1 MKEKGHYRSIIG
13 CCLEDG
19 SFHFTA
25 FRFLPNEIICK
36 AYVSRVHLAK
46 IRNQSLNAVQ
56 QCWSEHTENISV
68 VHVLSVKVQRHI
80 LTHLKKII
88 LFPNQLMSRFCWYTC
103 VHWWGQP
110 ITYTES
116 VLLTQQNLEQ
126 MDFVVVSGC
135 GYLDQQQCGG
145 HHFQQTSRRRLMS
158 APLSLSPHLCK
169 WIGHYYLE
177 PHWWTLSQRKSRTQA
192 DRRVGT
198 VMEPGENWVETGRH
212 LSRHLSVSATSLT
225 ATSLT
230 PLAPPPLSQLWMP
243 PSSTACRPAILCTFG
258 YKLFQSMGKMQIHIV
273 L

>member
-1 MKEKGHYRSIIG
+1 
-13 CCLEDG
+13 
-19 SFHFTA
+19 
-25 FRFLPNEIICK
+25 
-36 AYVSRVHLAK
+36 
-46 IRNQSLNAVQ
+46 
-56 QCWSEHTENISV
+56 
-68 VHVLSVKVQRHI
+68 
-80 LTHLKKII
+80 
-88 LFPNQLMSRFCWYTC
+88 
-103 VHWWGQP
+103 
-110 ITYTES
+110 
-116 VLLTQQNLEQ
+116 

-258 YKLFQSMGKMQIHIV
+258 YKLFQSMGKMQILSNNFNFLFCSSI
-273 L
+273 LLYI

>member
-1 MKEKGHYRSIIG
+1 
-13 CCLEDG
+13 
-19 SFHFTA
+19 
-25 FRFLPNEIICK
+25 
-36 AYVSRVHLAK
+36 
-46 IRNQSLNAVQ
+46 
-56 QCWSEHTENISV
+56 
-68 VHVLSVKVQRHI
+68 
-80 LTHLKKII
+80 
-88 LFPNQLMSRFCWYTC
+88 MSRFCWYTC

-243 PSSTACRPAILCTFG
+243 PSSTACHPLHFRL
-258 YKLFQSMGKMQIHIV
+258 QIVSKHGENANPLQQLQLVV